1 VLSGSLRPHA
11 HAQLAKGDTEG
22 ETATKSYARHAF
34 EVTHKA
40 VGRAA
45 PLVALLA
52 VLRSYILPSK
62 HFLSSLFLKK
72 LERSGSI
79 RSITQCRT
87 YSKFCS
93 FLLGKLKVPDPLSL
107 KLKVNS
113 PPPQRRKIQFC

>member
-62 HFLSSLFLKK
+62 HFLSSLFLETGE
-72 LERSGSI
+72 ERKYPQHNAVQDLIKSM
-79 RSITQCRT
+79 
-87 YSKFCS
+87 
-93 FLLGKLKVPDPLSL
+93 LL
-107 KLKVNS
+107 
-113 PPPQRRKIQFC
+113 I